1 MCAGLFYVV
10 GQLSFGKQYND
21 FSEFFVGGGGDQERN
36 GQVFFQCGLYLRP
49 KRFVPVFK
57 LPLTETGKPDR
68 AIAKLLAQK

>member
-36 GQVFFQCGLYLRP
+36 GQPSPQG
-49 KRFVPVFK
+49 
-57 LPLTETGKPDR
+57 ETAPQ
-68 AIAKLLAQK
+68 AQAHPREAPF